1 MKKILKITLIVLL
14 LIAGAGVLYLD
25 ATEIAP
31 KRVRIRTETIR
42 SEKIPEAL
50 SGLQILFFS
59 DVHYNAFVDDS
70 RLESLIEKIDSVGA
84 DVILFGGDLFDH
96 PANQWPD
103 DQAMDTIRNVLSR
116 LKAPLGKFAVLG
128 NHDLESQSSGEMVS
142 HLLFEA
148 GFEVLNNQ
156 SVKIRNRGTQSI
168 SLVGLESE
176 MLGNPDPEAAYQNI
190 SPDSFTIALCHTPD
204 TVLRLPQ
211 DQTDLMLAGHS
222 HGGQIY
228 IPLLDTFYRANY
240 AEIYYRGKH
249 QVDDI
254 LLDVSNGTGT
264 TRMDVRLFSPAE
276 IVVYRLEHTEPAPE
290 TDSVPDNP
298 DQSDGSN
305 EAGTDENPD
314 GSDVPQDQPAENP
327 EE

>member
-1 MKKILKITLIVLL
+1 
-14 LIAGAGVLYLD
+14 
-25 ATEIAP
+25 
-31 KRVRIRTETIR
+31 
-42 SEKIPEAL
+42 
-50 SGLQILFFS
+50 
-59 DVHYNAFVDDS
+59 
-70 RLESLIEKIDSVGA
+70 
-84 DVILFGGDLFDH
+84 
-96 PANQWPD
+96 
-103 DQAMDTIRNVLSR
+103 
-116 LKAPLGKFAVLG
+116 
-128 NHDLESQSSGEMVS
+128 MVS

-222 HGGQIY
+222 HGGQVY
-228 IPLLDTFYRANY
+228 IPLLGTFYRANY

-276 IVVYRLEHTEPAPE
+276 IVVYRLEHAEPKPTAAPDE
-290 TDSVPDNP
+290 EPVNDGADSEKN
-298 DQSDGSN
+298 GS
-305 EAGTDENPD
+305 DENPEGGD
-314 GSDVPQDQPAENP
+314 TPQDQPVENP